1 MKINEKLMKINN
13 MIIFILLNIMQNHQ
27 QSVISNIPEFKIE
40 QSGSFPKCNNY
51 IVRKPQF

>member
-1 MKINEKLMKINN
+1 MKINDKLMKINN

-40 QSGSFPKCNNY
+40 QSGSFPKCNN
-51 IVRKPQF
+51 